1 MRKHYTEAQRAALLE
16 LVTTGT
22 PLRAA
27 ARQLQ
32 VGKSTA
38 YRWLKRAR
46 PTTPPTRG
54 VAAARPTP
62 RRPTFARLIRAPAD
76 RTAMTLRVGGAV
88 IEIHAGFDAALLRAL
103 IAALE
108 VPAP

>member
-1 MRKHYTEAQRAALLE
+1 MRKHYTEAQKAALLE

-38 YRWLKRAR
+38 YRWIKRAR
-46 PTTPPTRG
+46 PASPPVHG
-54 VAAARPTP
+54 AAASRPPP
-62 RRPTFARLIRAPAD
+62 RRATFARLIRAPAD
-76 RTAMTLRVGGAV
+76 RTAMTLRVGGAA
-88 IEIHAGFDAALLRAL
+88 IEVHAGFDAALLRAL

-108 VPAP
+108 APAS